1 MWFIQWEYDLLSV
14 VHENINSART
24 KLWPN
29 EAQTKRKCLRRKR
42 KHFQHWEVQPGCP
55 PAMSY
60 TDSWKETMELDPLLS
75 YAPETLQIQVP
86 DFWHTWSGHAF
97 LLILQRVLD
106 FYSGFV
112 WQLLLRMYATQMTI
126 LIPILESNRHNSNV
140 YRSTK
145 DYIRCPSSWLPSHT
159 SHCED

>member
-1 MWFIQWEYDLLSV
+1 MLIHAIYTLSDPREVILKEFAKKLSDAEGFEKEFELYDRIERLAKELITNGRN
-14 VHENINSART
+14 VHKPVCAN
-24 KLWPN
+24 
-29 EAQTKRKCLRRKR
+29 
-42 KHFQHWEVQPGCP
+42 V
-55 PAMSY
+55 
-60 TDSWKETMELDPLLS
+60 
-75 YAPETLQIQVP
+75 
-86 DFWHTWSGHAF
+86 
-97 LLILQRVLD
+97 D

-126 LIPILESNRHNSNV
+126 LISVLESNRHNSNV